1 MTEHEKYQE
10 HIRHTHDAFCK
21 TVIRHAA
28 IDAARSI
35 RSRRK
40 REISLE
46 YLIEEKHYPFST
58 TDKYFTEQSGMNS
71 YPLFVCGQMVLLE
84 SPELAAALS
93 ALSQMEQEIIFLYYF
108 QRLTHRE
115 IGRRYGRAG
124 NTTGRRIQMILRR
137 LRAEL
142 EGLSYEP
149 ATSLYET
156 IVKASEG
163 DPEAVAAVL
172 SHYAG
177 YVRSCAKMDGQIN
190 TDMQEHIVRQLIESL
205 LKFRFDR

>member
-58 TDKYFTEQSGMNS
+58 TDKYFAEQSGMTS

-149 ATSLYET
+149 AYFPMRQSLRQARATRKLLPPSYP
-156 IVKASEG
+156 IMRDMSA
-163 DPEAVAAVL
+163 L
-172 SHYAG
+172 
-177 YVRSCAKMDGQIN
+177 VRKW
-190 TDMQEHIVRQLIESL
+190 TDRLTRICRSISSGN
-205 LKFRFDR
+205 

>member
-58 TDKYFTEQSGMNS
+58 TDKYFAEQSGMTS

-142 EGLSYEP
+142 EGLSY
-149 ATSLYET
+149 ACRSFHGRTLLSGGLIAAAYLDYIT
-156 IVKASEG
+156 LSAIVEIS
-163 DPEAVAAVL
+163 DFYP
-172 SHYAG
+172 
-177 YVRSCAKMDGQIN
+177 
-190 TDMQEHIVRQLIESL
+190 
-205 LKFRFDR
+205 

>member
-28 IDAARSI
+28 ID
-35 RSRRK
+35 
-40 REISLE
+40 
-46 YLIEEKHYPFST
+46 
-58 TDKYFTEQSGMNS
+58 
-71 YPLFVCGQMVLLE
+71 
-84 SPELAAALS
+84 AALS

-149 ATSLYET
+149 ATFL
-156 IVKASEG
+156 
-163 DPEAVAAVL
+163 
-172 SHYAG
+172 
-177 YVRSCAKMDGQIN
+177 
-190 TDMQEHIVRQLIESL
+190 
-205 LKFRFDR
+205 

>member
-1 MTEHEKYQE
+1 
-10 HIRHTHDAFCK
+10 
-21 TVIRHAA
+21 
-28 IDAARSI
+28 
-35 RSRRK
+35 
-40 REISLE
+40 
-46 YLIEEKHYPFST
+46 
-58 TDKYFTEQSGMNS
+58 MNS

-115 IGRRYGRAG
+115 IGRAG

-149 ATSLYET
+149 ATSL
-156 IVKASEG
+156 
-163 DPEAVAAVL
+163 
-172 SHYAG
+172 
-177 YVRSCAKMDGQIN
+177 
-190 TDMQEHIVRQLIESL
+190 
-205 LKFRFDR
+205 

>member
-1 MTEHEKYQE
+1 MAARNDAFVKPCFELLRKKSSYPLISEGRRICQLNLLTL
-10 HIRHTHDAFCK
+10 HTHDAFCK

-58 TDKYFTEQSGMNS
+58 TDKYFAEQSGMTS

-84 SPELAAALS
+84 SPELATALS

-149 ATSLYET
+149 ATSL
-156 IVKASEG
+156 
-163 DPEAVAAVL
+163 
-172 SHYAG
+172 
-177 YVRSCAKMDGQIN
+177 
-190 TDMQEHIVRQLIESL
+190 
-205 LKFRFDR
+205 

>member
-58 TDKYFTEQSGMNS
+58 TDKYFAEQAAMNS

-84 SPELAAALS
+84 SPQAEKGKNSSYKEPRKTKRGRAITS
-93 ALSQMEQEIIFLYYF
+93 GSIIFSFADY
-108 QRLTHRE
+108 R
-115 IGRRYGRAG
+115 
-124 NTTGRRIQMILRR
+124 
-137 LRAEL
+137 
-142 EGLSYEP
+142 
-149 ATSLYET
+149 
-156 IVKASEG
+156 K
-163 DPEAVAAVL
+163 
-172 SHYAG
+172 
-177 YVRSCAKMDGQIN
+177 
-190 TDMQEHIVRQLIESL
+190 
-205 LKFRFDR
+205 

>member
-1 MTEHEKYQE
+1 MLPPSAIIQKWGFSMTEHEKYQE

-124 NTTGRRIQMILRR
+124 NTTGRRIQMILRQ

-149 ATSLYET
+149 ATSL
-156 IVKASEG
+156 
-163 DPEAVAAVL
+163 
-172 SHYAG
+172 
-177 YVRSCAKMDGQIN
+177 
-190 TDMQEHIVRQLIESL
+190 
-205 LKFRFDR
+205 

>member
-108 QRLTHRE
+108 QRLTHPSKDAAIRDRE
-115 IGRRYGRAG
+115 FERLSAENGAG
-124 NTTGRRIQMILRR
+124 WLCGQTGSAG
-137 LRAEL
+137 AEGVGFPDAPKQQQL
-142 EGLSYEP
+142 ES
-149 ATSLYET
+149 A
-156 IVKASEG
+156 
-163 DPEAVAAVL
+163 DPQSA
-172 SHYAG
+172 
-177 YVRSCAKMDGQIN
+177 
-190 TDMQEHIVRQLIESL
+190 
-205 LKFRFDR
+205 

>member
-46 YLIEEKHYPFST
+46 YLIEEKHYA
-58 TDKYFTEQSGMNS
+58 EQSGMTS

-149 ATSLYET
+149 ATSL
-156 IVKASEG
+156 
-163 DPEAVAAVL
+163 
-172 SHYAG
+172 
-177 YVRSCAKMDGQIN
+177 
-190 TDMQEHIVRQLIESL
+190 
-205 LKFRFDR
+205 

>member
-1 MTEHEKYQE
+1 MYYKASDVREFIIVIANDKPFQE
-10 HIRHTHDAFCK
+10 AFDITLNGDIGADK
-21 TVIRHAA
+21 ANATI
-28 IDAARSI
+28 
-35 RSRRK
+35 
-40 REISLE
+40 E

-58 TDKYFTEQSGMNS
+58 TDKYFAEQAAMNS

-149 ATSLYET
+149 ATSL
-156 IVKASEG
+156 
-163 DPEAVAAVL
+163 
-172 SHYAG
+172 
-177 YVRSCAKMDGQIN
+177 
-190 TDMQEHIVRQLIESL
+190 
-205 LKFRFDR
+205 

>member
-1 MTEHEKYQE
+1 MTEDEGYKV
-10 HIRHTHDAFCK
+10 HIQYTFNAFCK
-21 TVIRHAA
+21 VVIRHAA

-58 TDKYFTEQSGMNS
+58 IDKYFAEQVAMNS
-71 YPLFVCGQMVLLE
+71 YPFSACGQMVLLE

-115 IGRRYGRAG
+115 IGQRYGRAG
-124 NTTGRRIQMILRR
+124 NTTGRRIQMILRQ

-149 ATSLYET
+149 ATSL
-156 IVKASEG
+156 
-163 DPEAVAAVL
+163 
-172 SHYAG
+172 
-177 YVRSCAKMDGQIN
+177 
-190 TDMQEHIVRQLIESL
+190 
-205 LKFRFDR
+205 

>member
-1 MTEHEKYQE
+1 
-10 HIRHTHDAFCK
+10 
-21 TVIRHAA
+21 
-28 IDAARSI
+28 
-35 RSRRK
+35 
-40 REISLE
+40 
-46 YLIEEKHYPFST
+46 
-58 TDKYFTEQSGMNS
+58 MNS

-149 ATSLYET
+149 ATSL
-156 IVKASEG
+156 
-163 DPEAVAAVL
+163 
-172 SHYAG
+172 
-177 YVRSCAKMDGQIN
+177 
-190 TDMQEHIVRQLIESL
+190 
-205 LKFRFDR
+205 

>member
-71 YPLFVCGQMVLLE
+71 YPLFVCGQMPPSSGWAPTILTC
-84 SPELAAALS
+84 
-93 ALSQMEQEIIFLYYF
+93 IISIG
-108 QRLTHRE
+108 LTP
-115 IGRRYGRAG
+115 RYP
-124 NTTGRRIQMILRR
+124 LRKW
-137 LRAEL
+137 
-142 EGLSYEP
+142 P
-149 ATSLYET
+149 
-156 IVKASEG
+156 V
-163 DPEAVAAVL
+163 
-172 SHYAG
+172 
-177 YVRSCAKMDGQIN
+177 
-190 TDMQEHIVRQLIESL
+190 
-205 LKFRFDR
+205 